1 MLEALSILEAQDILM
16 FPVLQ
21 NLGKLY
27 IMNERSVMNETYI
40 PNERSVMNETY
51 IPNERSVPL

>member
-16 FPVLQ
+16 LPVLK

-27 IMNERSVMNETYI
+27 TKNGRLVIYFVAPARAPCYFI
-40 PNERSVMNETY
+40 KIHGRP
-51 IPNERSVPL
+51 VPF